1 MAARPHRPSNG
12 PPGLLVRVFLFSRP
26 LKGPVLMRMLSLAAF
41 AVLALVVGA
50 YEEDAMMIVIG
61 VASAVGAFASQPR
74 WRLSTFLTILSDLFA
89 FETILFGLADIVS
102 LLGYWPAAYA
112 DYSLPRY
119 LPLATALFGVAL
131 FAISHIPFVRRM
143 MALTDP
149 FFEAQTPISIRPWP
163 LSPIALRQSLYA
175 RINIFFLI
183 LINQFQVALGVR
195 LNFFYRAFGNAIQ
208 IPDAIHAG
216 AFWNQLLWVFVPLVT
231 ISILAFLLEFYVA
244 LNFVLQWRRWMTASY
259 TSRWLM
265 HSMHYKLALAAADA
279 DNPHQQ
285 ALGDFAG
292 QRIPTDNPDQRI
304 SEDIGG
310 FISGAG
316 GVGAYMNA
324 GIYNYT
330 IQAMTTA
337 TNLVAFSIILW
348 GISRDMNLSIFGVP
362 IPGFLFWVA
371 ILYAFFATG
380 MMHLIGR
387 SLSRLM
393 FRQQA
398 VEADFRFDLA
408 RIREFSEQI
417 ALLKGEPREIERA
430 DRVFNNVF
438 VTVQRIIRVRTWL
451 NSFLQFY
458 TQISAIIPYVVVAP
472 FYFVVKKVDFGT
484 FNQAAD
490 AFGNVNTA
498 MNFFVNQYTGLASFS
513 ATIQRLT
520 SFEEAFARTRA
531 AEAMTPRIV
540 AKAGE
545 GPTLSLNDVDLALPD
560 GRRLAHVADLVLVP
574 QESTLVVGP
583 SGVGKSTFFRAI
595 AGLWSY
601 GSGEIRQPEYAKLM
615 LLPQRPYI
623 PIGPL
628 REALAYPASST
639 NFSDERLVE
648 TLIKVGL
655 PAFADRLD
663 ENENWQMR
671 LSGGEQ
677 QRLAVARALL
687 AEPDWL
693 FLDESTA
700 SLDEKSE
707 ANLYRA
713 IVETLPRTTIVS
725 IGHQATI
732 NQFHKRRITFEPRDG
747 APATVSAEPEPA
759 T

>member
-1 MAARPHRPSNG
+1 M
-12 PPGLLVRVFLFSRP
+12 
-26 LKGPVLMRMLSLAAF
+26 KRMLSLAAF
-41 AVLALVVGA
+41 AILALIVGA
-50 YEEDAMMIVIG
+50 YKKDAMMLVIG
-61 VASAVGAFASQPR
+61 VASAVGAIASQPR
-74 WRLSTFLTILSDLFA
+74 WRTSTFLTILADLFA
-89 FETILFGLADIVS
+89 VETILFGLADIVA
-102 LLGYWPAAYA
+102 LLGYWPGAYA

-119 LPLATALFGVAL
+119 LPLATALFGVAI
-131 FAISHIPFVRRM
+131 FGISHFPFVRRM
-143 MALTDP
+143 VALSDP
-149 FFEAQTPISIRPWP
+149 FFEAETPISIRPWP
-163 LSPIALRQSLYA
+163 LPRMAVRQSLYA

-208 IPDAIHAG
+208 VPDAAHMS
-216 AFWNQLLWVFVPLVT
+216 AFWTQLLFVFVPLVT
-231 ISILAFLLEFYVA
+231 ISILAFLVEFYVA

-259 TSRWLM
+259 TSRWLL
-265 HSMHYKLALAAADA
+265 HSMHYKLALTGA
-279 DNPHQQ
+279 Q
-285 ALGDFAG
+285 
-292 QRIPTDNPDQRI
+292 TDNPDQRI

-310 FISGAG
+310 FISGSG
-316 GVGAYMNA
+316 GVGAYQNA

-348 GISRDMNLSIFGVP
+348 GISRNMDLSVFGIP

-417 ALLKGEPREIERA
+417 ALLKGEPREIDRA
-430 DRVFNNVF
+430 NGVFNNVF
-438 VTVQRIIRVRTWL
+438 VTVQRIIRVRTML
-451 NSFLQFY
+451 NAFLQFY
-458 TQISAIIPYVVVAP
+458 TQITAIIPYVVVAP

-520 SFEEAFARTRA
+520 SFEESFARTRA
-531 AEAMTPRIV
+531 EEKRTPRLTAEPSQV
-540 AKAGE
+540 
-545 GPTLSLNDVDLALPD
+545 PTLALDDVNLELPD
-560 GRRLAHVADLVLVP
+560 GRKLAHIADLVLVP
-574 QESTLVVGP
+574 QEPTLVVGP
-583 SGVGKSTFFRAI
+583 SGVGKSTLFRAI
-595 AGLWSY
+595 AGLWPY
-601 GSGEIRQPEYAKLM
+601 GSGEIRQPAFAKLM
-615 LLPQRPYI
+615 LLPQRPYL

-628 REALAYPASST
+628 RDALAYPAASS
-639 NFSDERLVE
+639 NFSDRQLTE
-648 TLIKVGL
+648 TLTKVGL
-655 PAFADRLD
+655 PALAGRLD
-663 ENENWQMR
+663 DNENWQMR

-677 QRLAVARALL
+677 QRVAIARALL
-687 AEPDWL
+687 ARPDWL
-693 FLDESTA
+693 FLDESTN

-707 ANLYRA
+707 GDLYRA
-713 IVETLPRTTIVS
+713 IAETLPRTTIVS

-732 NQFHKRRITFEPRDG
+732 SQFHKRRIAFETRDG
-747 APATVSAEPEPA
+747 APAVIAEPAPA
-759 T
+759 G

>member
-1 MAARPHRPSNG
+1 
-12 PPGLLVRVFLFSRP
+12 
-26 LKGPVLMRMLSLAAF
+26 MRMLSLAVF
-41 AVLALVVGA
+41 AALALAVGA
-50 YEEDAMMIVIG
+50 YEEDGMMLVIG
-61 VASAVGAFASQPR
+61 FASALGAVASLPR
-74 WRLSTFLTILSDLFA
+74 WRTSIFLTILSDLFA
-89 FETILFGLADIVS
+89 FETVLFGLADIVS
-102 LLGYWPAAYA
+102 LLGYWPEAYA
-112 DYSLPRY
+112 AYSLPRY

-131 FAISHIPFVRRM
+131 FGISHFPFVRRM
-143 MALTDP
+143 VALTDP

-163 LSPIALRQSLYA
+163 LPRVALRQSLYG

-208 IPDAIHAG
+208 VPDAAHMS
-216 AFWNQLLWVFVPLVT
+216 AFWEQLLFVFVPLVT
-231 ISILAFLLEFYVA
+231 ISILAFLVEFYVA

-259 TSRWLM
+259 TSRWLL
-265 HSMHYKLALAAADA
+265 HSMHYKLALAGA
-279 DNPHQQ
+279 Q
-285 ALGDFAG
+285 
-292 QRIPTDNPDQRI
+292 TDNPDQRI

-316 GVGAYMNA
+316 GVGGYMNA

-348 GISRDMNLSIFGVP
+348 GISGNMNLSMFGVP

-393 FRQQA
+393 FHQQA

-417 ALLKGEPREIERA
+417 ALLKGEQREIDRA
-430 DRVFNNVF
+430 NGVFNNVF
-438 VTVQRIIRVRTWL
+438 LTVQRIIRVRTML

-484 FNQAAD
+484 FSQAAD
-490 AFGNVNTA
+490 AFSNVNSA

-531 AEAMTPRIV
+531 AEAKTPRIV
-540 AKAGE
+540 AKAAE
-545 GPTLSLNDVDLALPD
+545 GPILSIPDLDVALPD
-560 GRRLAHVADLVLVP
+560 GRKLAHVGDLAFVP
-574 QESTLVVGP
+574 LDSTLVVGP
-583 SGVGKSTFFRAI
+583 SGIGKSTLFRAI
-595 AGLWSY
+595 AGLWPF
-601 GSGEIRQPEYAKLM
+601 GSGEILQPPYAKLM

-628 REALAYPASST
+628 RDALAYPAAAASFT
-639 NFSDERLVE
+639 E
-648 TLIKVGL
+648 TQLRDVVAQVGL
-655 PAFADRLD
+655 EAFADRLD
-663 ENENWQMR
+663 ESDNWQMR

-687 AEPDWL
+687 AAPDWL
-693 FLDESTA
+693 FLDEATA
-700 SLDEKSE
+700 SLDEESE
-707 ANLYRA
+707 AKLYRA
-713 IVETLPRTTIVS
+713 IAKTLPNTTLVS
-725 IGHQATI
+725 IGHRSTLNA
-732 NQFHKRRITFEPRDG
+732 FHKRRIAFEAHEG
-747 APATVSAEPEPA
+747 GPATVSDMASVA
-759 T
+759 